1 MTYQIG
7 RSDNGGKPSFFTKC
21 FVVANIRTAV

>member
-7 RSDNGGKPSFFTKC
+7 RS
-21 FVVANIRTAV
+21 NIIM